1 MKIWKVGI
9 FFVVVGILF
18 NFIIPPFQNP
28 DEPQHFGAVLIKAR
42 GEEQREVVEQE
53 IIRFMDKHHWWKLLG
68 MGRPKDLP
76 DKISDIRF
84 IMDYGP
90 SSDFRD
96 RLNRIFLYH
105 FIMGNVVRV
114 SFRDDIVSAYYLC
127 RLVSFLFIFGAVFL
141 TAVSLR
147 KIAGKYEELFSWGLL
162 FILFLPQFLVNIV
175 SVNADCMAIFLS
187 AAFFYAVVSL
197 IKGEVKLIHFVLIYT
212 SAVAGFMTDRST
224 FLLLP
229 LSLIVPFF
237 LIRGEKYKNLI
248 VYSITF
254 LMAVLM
260 LSTLFVIFFPL
271 QADSSIG
278 LFTKSFA
285 EIGEALPG
293 MLAFDSQSTGF
304 FNLLCDSFL
313 LKFGWASFGTGMT
326 VYFIWR
332 VLIFATIIG
341 VGAYFIK
348 YILAKIKRKR
358 REIENDSYLKI
369 TGFFLLAIV
378 FQLLAVWTY
387 YGSHGMG
394 GQGRHFFPLILPIA
408 FLFTLGLKTFGDLIC
423 KGAGKKAVAVFV
435 LVEFIFLNYCIWNY
449 LVPVF
454 HLVIKSPHPGV

>member
-1 MKIWKVGI
+1 
-9 FFVVVGILF
+9 
-18 NFIIPPFQNP
+18 
-28 DEPQHFGAVLIKAR
+28 
-42 GEEQREVVEQE
+42 
-53 IIRFMDKHHWWKLLG
+53 
-68 MGRPKDLP
+68 
-76 DKISDIRF
+76 
-84 IMDYGP
+84 
-90 SSDFRD
+90 
-96 RLNRIFLYH
+96 
-105 FIMGNVVRV
+105 
-114 SFRDDIVSAYYLC
+114 
-127 RLVSFLFIFGAVFL
+127 
-141 TAVSLR
+141 
-147 KIAGKYEELFSWGLL
+147 
-162 FILFLPQFLVNIV
+162 
-175 SVNADCMAIFLS
+175 MAIFLS

-313 LKFGWASFGTGMT
+313 LKFGWASFGTGMA

-423 KGAGKKAVAVFV
+423 KGAGKKTVAVFV